1 MGAKWVWW
9 AWVFSLATAAPAWAG
24 SFDNAVNAV
33 QMRASVH
40 DATGV
45 TVRGGVNLSTGAQT
59 SALFNANVQIGGGC
73 GAFNFQGSIK
83 EAFEEIPQMLED
95 LAWGVVRALPMVII
109 CSMEPVVC
117 DIAKDINNYL
127 NVLINARYAQC
138 QNTQNAAI
146 YAGLRLR
153 GGQVSQ
159 CLSQQS
165 AQGVGIERAMR
176 LCNEEPFN
184 LRNPDGSFGAEVHLI
199 QDTLRA
205 AGANQETQQLAQAF
219 LGDVTM
225 QAGNPF
231 RISSQSPLEAMF
243 GRYDEHKQ
251 KYGERLNAAV
261 ATYQASGTV
270 PEATL
275 RSLSVPGQPMPG
287 VAIEKLAVLRTDPVR
302 YDALVGSLSTAAA
315 FAQVTSDCHDLQ
327 NQIQAAADGNQHLSE
342 PELAAIKK
350 KLERLRMGLAQM
362 EGTIGAA
369 EKHSAALDK
378 VFVEYAKTE
387 QMVSRLGVSAPAIQ
401 IQVPPARFTTQ
412 QPLGYAR

>member
-1 MGAKWVWW
+1 MFNKWLWCFW
-9 AWVFSLATAAPAWAG
+9 ALTLCVVGPAWAG
-24 SFDNAVNAV
+24 SFDNAINAA
-33 QMRASVH
+33 QIRASMN

-45 TVRGGVNLSTGAQT
+45 TVRGGFNLSTGGHM
-59 SALFNANVQIGGGC
+59 SALFNANVQVGGGC
-73 GAFNFQGSIK
+73 GAFNFRGSIK
-83 EAFEEIPQMLED
+83 EAFTEIPQMLED
-95 LAWGVVRALPMVII
+95 LAWGVVRALPMVIV

-159 CLSQQS
+159 CLSQKS
-165 AQGVGIERAMR
+165 AEGVGIERAMR

-199 QDTLRA
+199 QDTLNA
-205 AGANQETQQLAQAF
+205 VGANQETQQLAQAF
-219 LGDVTM
+219 LGDVTL
-225 QAGNPF
+225 QAGNTF
-231 RISSQSPLEAMF
+231 GISSQSPLEALF
-243 GRYDEHKQ
+243 GRYDEHQQAYIK
-251 KYGERLNAAV
+251 RLNQAV
-261 ATYQASGTV
+261 ATYQTSGTV
-270 PEATL
+270 SEGTL
-275 RSLSVPGQPMPG
+275 RNLSVPGQPMPRG
-287 VAIEKLAVLRTDPVR
+287 AIEKLAVLKNDPVR
-302 YDALVGSLSTAAA
+302 YDALVANLSTAAA
-315 FAQVTSDCHDLQ
+315 FAQVTSDCNDLQ
-327 NQIQAAADGNQHLSE
+327 NQIVAAADGNQHLSE

-350 KLERLRMGLAQM
+350 KLERLRMGLAQL

-369 EKHSAALDK
+369 EKHSTALDK

-401 IQVPPARFTTQ
+401 IQVPPARFNTQ
-412 QPLGYAR
+412 QPMGYGR